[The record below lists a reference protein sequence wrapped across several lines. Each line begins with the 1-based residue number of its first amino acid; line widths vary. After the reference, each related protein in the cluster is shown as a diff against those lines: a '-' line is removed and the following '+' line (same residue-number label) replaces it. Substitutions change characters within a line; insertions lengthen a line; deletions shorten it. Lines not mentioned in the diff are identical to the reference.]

1 MKKANPI
8 CDESRR
14 SDSPEPGLQTPTPA
28 TRLRQAEAGIE
39 WPVSSRTRLAD
50 SLNVGGVQT
59 FVAGFDLELDLLSF
73 S

>member
-1 MKKANPI
+1 MSVADRIRP
-8 CDESRR
+8 SR
-14 SDSPEPGLQTPTPA
+14 SPDTNA
-28 TRLRQAEAGIE
+28 CHAWRQAEAGIE

-59 FVAGFDLELDLLSF
+59 FVAGLDLELDLLSF